1 MDVANPQHQDAAL
14 KIQTEYRR
22 HAAVKEVET
31 IREDQ
36 AVATIQAGFRGLH
49 DRKHV
54 AEMKEVPLASAS
66 SR

>member
-36 AVATIQAGFRGLH
+36 AAATIQAGFRGHQEREL
-49 DRKHV
+49 V
-54 AEMKEVPLASAS
+54 AEMK
-66 SR
+66 